1 MNKNEK
7 KVERLKEYVQGVLE
21 NKGGK
26 DLYTKYKDDIESVT
40 PQECFEIFYSRLER
54 GYSEEEILN
63 ILDKVINVFYK
74 SLNTYKWRKPEE
86 NSFLYILIKENEALE
101 ERLDMIKKIILNKEV
116 EERKDKIL
124 TIVQSLKEFD
134 QHYQKEE
141 NILFPYME
149 KKMDKFNGLSIMWSL
164 HDEARERINRVIAI
178 LESDDSS
185 IPKFN
190 VEIGKLFFA
199 MLGIVKKENLIL
211 FPSAMEVIDDD
222 EWDDMNKQSTEYGFP
237 FIETP
242 NLRRGERIDIQ
253 EFSGMK
259 FKTDTGELNFEQLL
273 LLMNALPADLTFVD
287 ENNKVRYFTR
297 PKDRIFPRSPVDE
310 NNKVRYFTRPK
321 DRIFP
326 RSPAVIGRD
335 VENCHPPK
343 SLHVV
348 NKIVEEFRN
357 GNRDSATFWIEIKGR
372 KILIQYFALRNS
384 KEEYK
389 GVLEVTQDITEIQKL
404 EGEKRLLDW

>member
-1 MNKNEK
+1 MDKSRK

-21 NKGGK
+21 NKEGK
-26 DLYTKYKDDIESVT
+26 DLYTEYRDDIESVT

-54 GYSEEEILN
+54 GYSEEEILK
-63 ILDKVINVFYK
+63 ILDKVINIFHK
-74 SLNTYKWRKPEE
+74 SLNIYKWERPKE
-86 NSFLYILIKENEALE
+86 NSFLYILMKENKALE
-101 ERLDMIKKIILNKEV
+101 ERLGKIKKIILNEEV
-116 EERKDKIL
+116 EDRKDEIF

-134 QHYQKEE
+134 QHYQKKE

-164 HDEARERINRVIAI
+164 HDEARESIKRVLDV
-178 LESDDSS
+178 LESKEFSLE
-185 IPKFN
+185 KFN

-199 MLGIVKKENLIL
+199 MIGIVKKENLIL
-211 FPSAMEVIDDD
+211 FPSAMEIIDDR

-242 NLRRGERIDIQ
+242 NLAKGERIDIHG
-253 EFSGMK
+253 FSGMK
-259 FKTDTGELNFEQLL
+259 FKTDTGELDFEQLL
-273 LLMNALPADLTFVD
+273 LLLNALPVDLTFVD

-297 PKDRIFPRSPVDE
+297 PKDRM
-310 NNKVRYFTRPK
+310 
-321 DRIFP
+321 FP

-343 SLHVV
+343 SIHVV
-348 NKIVEEFRN
+348 NKIVEEFRD
-357 GNRDSATFWIEIKGR
+357 GNKDTATFWIEIKGR

-384 KEEYK
+384 KGEYK
-389 GVLEVTQDITEIQKL
+389 GVLEVTQDITETQELK
-404 EGEKRLLDW
+404 GQKRLLDW